1 LAALQVNL
9 HFAGTS
15 CGIWLCLCICCFDTH
30 NLQVENTAYLSFE
43 ATWQW
48 ANFSWDIAES
58 SRDHSP
64 QQSKNISVE
73 DMGRLGVITENI
85 EITALNAE
93 SQLKANG
100 NTKGNVGFI
109 MGDKVINNV
118 SFILYTCIVYI
129 FYYLCIYLA

>member
-1 LAALQVNL
+1 MGLIYSL
-9 HFAGTS
+9 
-15 CGIWLCLCICCFDTH
+15 
-30 NLQVENTAYLSFE
+30 
-43 ATWQW
+43 
-48 ANFSWDIAES
+48 DIAES

-100 NTKGNVGFI
+100 NAKGNVGFI

-118 SFILYTCIVYI
+118 SFICINLFCVYI
-129 FYYLCIYLA
+129 FYHLCI

>member
-1 LAALQVNL
+1 MGL
-9 HFAGTS
+9 F
-15 CGIWLCLCICCFDTH
+15 
-30 NLQVENTAYLSFE
+30 Y
-43 ATWQW
+43 
-48 ANFSWDIAES
+48 SWDIADS

-100 NTKGNVGFI
+100 NAKGNIGFI
-109 MGDKVINNV
+109 VGDKVINNV
-118 SFILYTCIVYI
+118 
-129 FYYLCIYLA
+129 IYLFLQICS